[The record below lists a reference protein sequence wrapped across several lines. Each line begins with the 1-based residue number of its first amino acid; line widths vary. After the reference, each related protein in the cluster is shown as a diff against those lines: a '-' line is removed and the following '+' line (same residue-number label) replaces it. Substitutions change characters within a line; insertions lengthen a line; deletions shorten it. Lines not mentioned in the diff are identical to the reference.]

1 MKWFMPH
8 IPDVVGWDGYNF
20 PYGGISILS
29 YYRSCASATTGTSNL
44 RNSHFRS
51 VRSVQD
57 CMITTQNLFQ
67 HLIISNID
75 SDEVLYY
82 VDGDFMSNNIEQGH
96 ITLHPKGIPMVLR
109 QELWAQYR
117 Y

>member
-1 MKWFMPH
+1 
-8 IPDVVGWDGYNF
+8 
-20 PYGGISILS
+20 
-29 YYRSCASATTGTSNL
+29 
-44 RNSHFRS
+44 
-51 VRSVQD
+51 
-57 CMITTQNLFQ
+57 MITTQNLFQ

-109 QELWAQYR
+109 RSYGHSIGTETHELDTFRPLMVTRGDGIDDGQY
-117 Y
+117 YKSWVE